1 MAEKKQIESVT
12 DDKKLGRMLEKV
24 VREVKSYAEYQLDRI
39 SNLTHIGL
47 ALSGEKNI
55 ERLLEMIVDEAR
67 TIASAD
73 AGTLYILDKK
83 ENCLRFQILQN
94 DTMNIRKGGISGE
107 NIDDLPSVP
116 LYDDDGHPNYANVSS
131 YVALTGKRIAFADVY
146 EASEFE
152 FSGTRK
158 YDSATGYRSQSM
170 LVIPMAD
177 HENRII
183 GVLQLLNATDTESG
197 QVVSFLPENVD
208 LVASLASQAAVALTN
223 ARLIEDLQKL
233 FDSFI
238 RSIATAIDEKSPFT
252 GGHIARVV
260 TLTMDI
266 ARAINESDR
275 ECFKDVCFT
284 PDEMEELRIA
294 AWMHDIGKITTPEH
308 LLSKTNKLEGIFDR
322 IELLETRFALI
333 HKSFENEYLKRKI
346 DILQSG
352 EINPGQQGKLDQLNT
367 ELEGK
372 TAALRD
378 ELDLLRRINAD
389 KQQADE
395 DTVIQ
400 VRSIAEKIFRL
411 DGQEQSYLSP
421 EEAECLSIIRG
432 NLLSSERKIIEH
444 HAEMTRR
451 ITRELPFPERL
462 SRVPEF
468 AAGHHEKMD
477 GSGYPLGLKA
487 EDIPIQ
493 SRIIA
498 IADVFEALTA
508 QDRPYKGPMSISQAL
523 KILGFMKK
531 DGHIDPDI
539 YDLFVEDRLYQK
551 YSEQELDGKQQA

>member
-1 MAEKKQIESVT
+1 MTKENHIETIV

-24 VREVKSYAEYQLDRI
+24 VREVKSYAQYQLGRI
-39 SNLTHIGL
+39 GNLTHIGL

-67 TIASAD
+67 TIADAD
-73 AGTLYILDKK
+73 AGTLYILDNK

-94 DTMNIRKGGISGE
+94 DTMNIRKGGVSGE
-107 NIDDLPSVP
+107 AIDDLPSVP
-116 LYDDDGHPNYANVSS
+116 LYNDDGRPNHANVSS
-131 YVALTGKRIAFADVY
+131 YVALTGKRIAIADVY

-183 GVLQLLNATDTESG
+183 GVLQLLNATDPDSG
-197 QVVSFLPENVD
+197 QVVSFLPESID

-275 ECFKDVCFT
+275 ECFQSVCFSA
-284 PDEMEELRIA
+284 DEMEELRIA

-308 LLSKTNKLEGIFDR
+308 LVSKTNKLETIVDR
-322 IELLETRFALI
+322 IELIETRFLLI
-333 HKSFENEYLKRKI
+333 QQLFENECLKRKI
-346 DILQSG
+346 KILQSENVTP
-352 EINPGQQGKLDQLNT
+352 EIQAQLEQLDT
-367 ELEGK
+367 EQYQNISGLKE
-372 TAALRD
+372 D
-378 ELDLLRRINAD
+378 LDLLRRINAD
-389 KQQADE
+389 KQQATE
-395 DTVIQ
+395 DTV
-400 VRSIAEKIFRL
+400 VRVNEIAEKTFRIN
-411 DGQEQSYLSP
+411 DEVNPYLTTV
-421 EEAECLSIIRG
+421 EAECLRIIRG
-432 NLLSSERKIIEH
+432 NLLEDERKTIEH

-451 ITRELPFPERL
+451 ITRELPFPDRL
-462 SRVPEF
+462 ARVPDY
-468 AAGHHEKMD
+468 AAGHHEKLD

-487 EDIPIQ
+487 DDIPIQ

-508 QDRPYKGPMSISQAL
+508 RDRPYKGPMTISQAL
-523 KILGFMKK
+523 KILGFMKN

-539 YDLFVEDRLYQK
+539 YNLFVEEKLYQK
-551 YSEQELDGKQQA
+551 YSEQELDGNQRA

>member
-1 MAEKKQIESVT
+1 MKTENHIEHITS
-12 DDKKLGRMLEKV
+12 DKKLGRLLEKV
-24 VREVKSYAEYQLDRI
+24 VREVRSYAEYQLERI
-39 SNLTHIGL
+39 GNLTSIGL

-55 ERLLEMIVDEAR
+55 GRLLEMIVDEAR
-67 TIASAD
+67 RIANAD
-73 AGTLYILDKK
+73 AGTLYIIDKK
-83 ENCLRFQILQN
+83 KNCLQFQILQN

-107 NIDDLPSVP
+107 AIDDLPSVP
-116 LYDDDGHPNYANVSS
+116 LYDADGSPNYTNVSS
-131 YVALTGKRIAFADVY
+131 YVALTGKRIAIADVY

-158 YDSATGYRSQSM
+158 YDSATGYRSRSM

-183 GVLQLLNATDTESG
+183 GVLQLLNATDPESRE
-197 QVVSFLPENVD
+197 VVSFLPESVD

-275 ECFKDVCFT
+275 DCFKNVRFSS
-284 PDEMEELRIA
+284 DELEELRIA

-308 LLSKTNKLEGIFDR
+308 LVSKTNKLEGIFDR

-333 HKSFENEYLKRKI
+333 QQVFENECLKRKI
-346 DILQSG
+346 EILQSG
-352 EINPGQQGKLDQLNT
+352 EIASCRDQSFEQLNT
-367 ELEGK
+367 DLQRK
-372 TAALRD
+372 TADLMND
-378 ELDLLRRINAD
+378 LDLLRRINSD
-389 KQQADE
+389 KQQANE
-395 DTVIQ
+395 QTV
-400 VRSIAEKIFRL
+400 VHVAEIADKTFPL
-411 DGQEQSYLSP
+411 DGREQPYLTD
-421 EEAECLSIIRG
+421 EEKECLSILRG
-432 NLLSSERKIIEH
+432 NLLESERKIIEH

-451 ITRELPFPERL
+451 ITRELPFPDRL
-462 SRVPEF
+462 ARVPEY
-468 AAGHHEKMD
+468 AAGHHEKLD
-477 GSGYPLGLKA
+477 GSGYPAGLKA
-487 EDIPIQ
+487 ADIPIQ

-498 IADVFEALTA
+498 VADVFEALTA
-508 QDRPYKGPMSISQAL
+508 RDRPYKGPMTVSQAL

-539 YDLFVEDRLYQK
+539 YDLFVDKKLYQA
-551 YSEQELDGKQQA
+551 YSEKELDGNQIV

>member
-1 MAEKKQIESVT
+1 MTKENHIQNIT
-12 DDKKLGRMLEKV
+12 GDKKLGRLLEKV
-24 VREVKSYAEYQLDRI
+24 VREVRSYAEYQLERI
-39 SNLTHIGL
+39 GNLTSIGL

-55 ERLLEMIVDEAR
+55 GRLLEMIVDEAR
-67 TIASAD
+67 RIANAD

-107 NIDDLPSVP
+107 AIDDLPSVP
-116 LYDDDGHPNYANVSS
+116 LYDADGHPNHANVSS
-131 YVALTGKRIAFADVY
+131 YVALTGKRIAIADVY

-158 YDSATGYRSQSM
+158 YDSATGYRSRSM

-183 GVLQLLNATDTESG
+183 GVLQLLNATDPESG
-197 QVVSFLPENVD
+197 EVVSFLPESVD

-275 ECFKDVCFT
+275 DCFKDVRFS
-284 PDEMEELRIA
+284 PDELEELRIA

-308 LLSKTNKLEGIFDR
+308 LVSKTNKLEGIFDR

-333 HKSFENEYLKRKI
+333 QQVFENECLKRKI
-346 DILQSG
+346 EILQSG
-352 EINPGQQGKLDQLNT
+352 EAAACRDQSFDQLNADLQRKIT
-367 ELEGK
+367 DL
-372 TAALRD
+372 AND
-378 ELDLLRRINAD
+378 LDLLRRINSD
-389 KQQADE
+389 KQQANE
-395 DTVIQ
+395 QTV
-400 VRSIAEKIFRL
+400 VHVAGIAQKTFPL
-411 DGQEQSYLSP
+411 DGREQPYLTA
-421 EEAECLSIIRG
+421 EEKECLSILRG
-432 NLLSSERKIIEH
+432 NLLESERKIIEH

-462 SRVPEF
+462 ARVPEY
-468 AAGHHEKMD
+468 AAGHHEKLD
-477 GSGYPLGLKA
+477 GSGYPAGLKA
-487 EDIPIQ
+487 ADIPIQ

-498 IADVFEALTA
+498 VADVFEALTA
-508 QDRPYKGPMSISQAL
+508 RDRPYKGPMTVSQAL

-539 YDLFVEDRLYQK
+539 YDLFVDKKLYLA
-551 YSEQELDGKQQA
+551 YSEKELDGKQME

>member
-1 MAEKKQIESVT
+1 MTKENHIQNIT
-12 DDKKLGRMLEKV
+12 GDKKLGRLLEKV
-24 VREVKSYAEYQLDRI
+24 VREVRSYAEYQLERI
-39 SNLTHIGL
+39 GNLTSIGL

-55 ERLLEMIVDEAR
+55 GRLLEMIVDEAR
-67 TIASAD
+67 RIANAD

-107 NIDDLPSVP
+107 AIDDLPSVP
-116 LYDDDGHPNYANVSS
+116 LYDADGHPNHANVSS
-131 YVALTGKRIAFADVY
+131 YVALTGKRIAITDVY

-158 YDSATGYRSQSM
+158 YDSATGYRSRSM

-183 GVLQLLNATDTESG
+183 GVLQLLNATDPESG
-197 QVVSFLPENVD
+197 EVVSFLSESVD

-275 ECFKDVCFT
+275 DCFKDVRFS
-284 PDEMEELRIA
+284 PDELEELRIA

-308 LLSKTNKLEGIFDR
+308 LVSKTNKLEGIFDR

-333 HKSFENEYLKRKI
+333 QQVFENECLKRKI
-346 DILQSG
+346 EILQSG
-352 EINPGQQGKLDQLNT
+352 EAAACRDQSFDQLNADLQRKIT
-367 ELEGK
+367 DL
-372 TAALRD
+372 AND
-378 ELDLLRRINAD
+378 LDLLRRINSD
-389 KQQADE
+389 KQQANE
-395 DTVIQ
+395 QTV
-400 VRSIAEKIFRL
+400 VHVAGIAKKTFLL
-411 DGQEQSYLSP
+411 DGREQPYLTA
-421 EEAECLSIIRG
+421 EEKECLSILRG
-432 NLLSSERKIIEH
+432 NLLESERKIIEH

-462 SRVPEF
+462 ARVPEY
-468 AAGHHEKMD
+468 AAGHHEKLD
-477 GSGYPLGLKA
+477 GSGYPAGLKA
-487 EDIPIQ
+487 ADIPIQ

-498 IADVFEALTA
+498 VADVFEALTA
-508 QDRPYKGPMSISQAL
+508 RDRPYKGPMTVSQAL

-539 YDLFVEDRLYQK
+539 YDLFVDKKLYLA
-551 YSEQELDGKQQA
+551 YSEKELDGKQME

>member
-1 MAEKKQIESVT
+1 MTTENHLENIAS
-12 DDKKLGRMLEKV
+12 DKKLGRLLEKV
-24 VREVKSYAEYQLDRI
+24 VREVRSYAEYQLERI
-39 SNLTHIGL
+39 GNLTSIGL
-47 ALSGEKNI
+47 AMSGEKNI
-55 ERLLEMIVDEAR
+55 SRLLEMIVDEAR
-67 TIASAD
+67 RIANAD
-73 AGTLYILDKK
+73 AGTLYIIDKK
-83 ENCLRFQILQN
+83 ESCLQFQILQN

-107 NIDDLPSVP
+107 AIDDLPSVP
-116 LYDDDGHPNYANVSS
+116 LYDAAGNPNYANVSS
-131 YVALTGKRIAFADVY
+131 YVALTGKRIAIADVY
-146 EASEFE
+146 QASEFE

-158 YDSATGYRSQSM
+158 YDSATGYRSRSM

-177 HENRII
+177 HESRII
-183 GVLQLLNATDTESG
+183 GVLQLLNATDPESG
-197 QVVSFLPENVD
+197 EVVSFLPESVD

-275 ECFKDVCFT
+275 QCFKDICFS

-308 LLSKTNKLEGIFDR
+308 LVSKTNKLEGIFDR

-333 HKSFENEYLKRKI
+333 RQVIENECLKRKI
-346 DILQSG
+346 EILQSG
-352 EINPGQQGKLDQLNT
+352 EAASHQQELFDQLDTDLQRKT
-367 ELEGK
+367 EDLM
-372 TAALRD
+372 A
-378 ELDLLRRINAD
+378 ELDLLKRINSD
-389 KQQADE
+389 KQQANE
-395 DTVIQ
+395 QTVIH
-400 VRSIAEKIFRL
+400 VAGIAEKTFTM
-411 DGQEQSYLSP
+411 DGREQPYLTP
-421 EEAECLSIIRG
+421 DEKDCLSILRG
-432 NLLSSERKIIEH
+432 NLLENERKIIEH

-451 ITRELPFPERL
+451 ITRELPFPDRL

-477 GSGYPLGLKA
+477 GSGYPLGLTS

-508 QDRPYKGPMSISQAL
+508 RDRPYKGPMTVSQAL
-523 KILGFMKK
+523 KILGFMKN

-539 YDLFVEDRLYQK
+539 HDLFVESRLYQE
-551 YSEQELDGKQQA
+551 YSEKELDGKQRA